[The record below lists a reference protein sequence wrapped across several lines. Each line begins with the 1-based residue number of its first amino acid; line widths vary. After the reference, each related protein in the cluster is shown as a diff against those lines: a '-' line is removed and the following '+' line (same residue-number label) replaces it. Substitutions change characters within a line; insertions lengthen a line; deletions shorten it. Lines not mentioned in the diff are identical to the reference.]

1 MFNRIKEW
9 IMEIIKSRLFVTVI
23 AFCVLFAI
31 LIQRV
36 FYLQIVKGQY
46 YLDNYKLQIRKTREV
61 PGTRGNI
68 YDRNGELL
76 AYNELAYSVTIED
89 NGDYSSMTLKEKNK
103 IVNETVEEVIDIVE
117 SNGDTVISDFGII
130 LNASGIMNLRHKM
143 RRPSLGSLRIF
154 MVIRQLMN

>member
-89 NGDYSSMTLKEKNK
+89 NCDYSSMTLKEKNK
-103 IVNETVEEVIDIVE
+103 IINE
-117 SNGDTVISDFGII
+117 
-130 LNASGIMNLRHKM
+130 
-143 RRPSLGSLRIF
+143 
-154 MVIRQLMN
+154 

>member
-1 MFNRIKEW
+1 MLENLFNRIKEW

-89 NGDYSSMTLKEKNK
+89 NGDYSSMTLKEKNYEK
-103 IVNETVEEVIDIVE
+103 
-117 SNGDTVISDFGII
+117 
-130 LNASGIMNLRHKM
+130 R
-143 RRPSLGSLRIF
+143 
-154 MVIRQLMN
+154 

>member
-61 PGTRGNI
+61 PGQEETFMTGMENCSPTMNWHI
-68 YDRNGELL
+68 LL
-76 AYNELAYSVTIED
+76 RLRTTAI
-89 NGDYSSMTLKEKNK
+89 TL
-103 IVNETVEEVIDIVE
+103 
-117 SNGDTVISDFGII
+117 
-130 LNASGIMNLRHKM
+130 
-143 RRPSLGSLRIF
+143 P
-154 MVIRQLMN
+154 